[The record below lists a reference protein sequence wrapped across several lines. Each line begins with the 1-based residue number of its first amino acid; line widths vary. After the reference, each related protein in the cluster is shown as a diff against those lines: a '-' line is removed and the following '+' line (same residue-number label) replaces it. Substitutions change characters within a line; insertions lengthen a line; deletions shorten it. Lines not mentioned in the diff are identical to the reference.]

1 MFHPK
6 LQHQLILASKSPR
19 RQDLLKG
26 LGFDFEI
33 RTKEVEEIYPL
44 ELKREEV
51 ALFLSE
57 LKSDAFKSEVKENEI
72 IITSDTI
79 VCLGNEILGKPKDE
93 QGAIEM
99 LQQLQSKQHE
109 VITAVTLMS
118 STKKVSFFSET
129 KVFFKPLSLEEITY
143 YVANFKPLD
152 KAGSYGI
159 QEWIGYIGIKKIEG
173 SYFNVMG
180 FPVHQIYDEL
190 LKF

>member
-1 MFHPK
+1 MFQPK
-6 LQHQLILASKSPR
+6 LPYQLILASKSPR

-33 RTKEVEEIYPL
+33 KTKEVEEIYPPH
-44 ELKREEV
+44 LKREEV

-57 LKSDAFKSEVKENEI
+57 LKSDAFKNEVQDNEI

-79 VCLGNEILGKPKDE
+79 VCLGDEILGKPRDE
-93 QGAIEM
+93 QGAIDM
-99 LQQLQSKQHE
+99 LQQLQGNQHE

-118 STKKVSFFSET
+118 ESKKISFFSET
-129 KVFFKPLSLEEITY
+129 KVYFKPLTIEEITY
-143 YVANFKPLD
+143 YVINFKPMD

-159 QEWIGYIGIKKIEG
+159 QEWIGYVGIEKIKG

-180 FPVHQIYDEL
+180 FPVHQIYEEL